1 MLEINQLKK
10 LYTPTTGIHE
20 TTISIPHG
28 QTVAFVGPNGSG
40 KSTLFNIIGRIL
52 KADSGKCLLD
62 GVEIKSLRL
71 SDIGFLPENTYLLEE
86 FTPPQMLYFIN
97 TMKELGASSDDVK
110 ELMHCFGIDSFQ
122 QKKIKSLSQ
131 GMRKR
136 VALAC
141 TLLGTTKLLVL
152 DEPLNALDIDSV
164 LAFKDRLKEHK
175 ERGAV
180 IMLSSHILDFLDSNV
195 ERVVFLEQG
204 RILEICDSFPGSD
217 RVEDLYRKRFIA
229 NKISTAE

>member
-1 MLEINQLKK
+1 MLEISQIKK

-40 KSTLFNIIGRIL
+40 KSTLFNIIGRVL
-52 KADSGKCLLD
+52 KADSGKCSLD
-62 GVEIKSLRL
+62 GVELKAWHL

-110 ELMHCFGIDSFQ
+110 GHMRRFGIDTFEH
-122 QKKIKSLSQ
+122 KKIKSLSQ

-136 VALAC
+136 VMLAC
-141 TLLGTTKLLVL
+141 ALLGTPKLLVL
-152 DEPLNALDIDSV
+152 DEPLNSLDIDSV
-164 LAFKDRLKEHK
+164 LAFKDTLKEHK
-175 ERGAV
+175 ERGA
-180 IMLSSHILDFLDSNV
+180 IILLSSHILDFLDSNV

-204 RILEICDSFPGSD
+204 RLLEICENFPGAD
-217 RVEDLYRKRFIA
+217 RVEDLYRKRF
-229 NKISTAE
+229 NC